1 MRKWNKYLTVLFI
14 FSILI
19 LVFLGY
25 KKEKSER
32 EEIESLISKGVEF
45 YSKDRSKDLKIDSY
59 IMLKDIATRT
69 NNENLLIEE
78 SIHDNDLFV
87 RFLNNDKVPES
98 LSSMMPKLYPP
109 YMVDLNDD
117 YARTEP
123 FAGVLLKALYCDK
136 LGYTDY
142 DFGIL
147 HTLYNGD
154 GSYWDTHFLLS
165 LIFLKNN
172 NCYDEKEIN
181 SAIKK
186 VSVSIINKQKED
198 EEFTDVYAERIV
210 MLYWAGYGNFVE
222 KAWIEKVKENFI
234 NNPPGWKA
242 VSFLPYPNSHTTGL
256 AILSLI
262 YYLEGENYQPFI
274 SLDKN
279 PVSAILKE

>member
-1 MRKWNKYLTVLFI
+1 MKKNNKYIFILIIFI
-14 FSILI
+14 FIISIL
-19 LVFLGY
+19 LKY
-25 KKEKSER
+25 QEYRKERSE
-32 EEIESLISKGVEF
+32 INLLISKGLAF
-45 YSKDRSKDLKIDSY
+45 YSKDRNKDLKIDSY
-59 IMLKDIATRT
+59 IMLKEIAKHTK
-69 NNENLLIEE
+69 NESLLIEE
-78 SIHDNDLFV
+78 SIHDDDLFI
-87 RFLNNDKVPES
+87 RFLDNEKFPES

-172 NCYDEKEIN
+172 NCYDATKIN

-186 VSVSIINKQKED
+186 VAESIATVAKKD
-198 EEFTDVYAERIV
+198 TEFTDVYAERIV
-210 MLYWAGYGNFVE
+210 MLYWAGYGNLVE
-222 KAWIEKVKENFI
+222 KAWVDKVKENFMD
-234 NNPPGWKA
+234 NPPGWKT

-262 YYLEGENYQPFI
+262 YYLEGENYQPLI
-274 SLDKN
+274 SLDKSS
-279 PVSAILKE
+279 VSDILKE

>member
-1 MRKWNKYLTVLFI
+1 MKKWNKYLTILFI
-14 FSILI
+14 FSIL
-19 LVFLGY
+19 LVVFLGY
-25 KKEKSER
+25 KKDKRER
-32 EEIESLISKGVEF
+32 EEIKSIISKGIEF
-45 YSKDRSKDLKIDSY
+45 YSKDRAKDLKIDSY

-69 NNENLLIEE
+69 NNEKLLIEE

-87 RFLNNDKVPES
+87 RFLNNNKFPES

-109 YMVDLNDD
+109 HMVNLNDN

-136 LGYTDY
+136 LGYSDY

-172 NCYDEKEIN
+172 NCYDIEEVD

-186 VSVSIINKQKED
+186 VSISIIQGAKKD
-198 EEFTDVYAERIV
+198 TEFTDVYAERIV

-222 KAWIEKVKENFI
+222 KAWIEKVKEHFI
-234 NNPPGWKA
+234 DNPPGWKA
-242 VSFLPYPNSHTTGL
+242 ASFLPYPNSHTTGL
-256 AILSLI
+256 SILSLI
-262 YYLEGENYQPFI
+262 YYLDGENYQPFI
-274 SLDKN
+274 SLDKSS
-279 PVSAILKE
+279 VSDILKK